1 MQAAGPVASSVT
13 PAGVTIYNC
22 AYFGERMPFLP
33 ASFGRREGDSFMRV
47 IALISLIVISCIAI
61 SFLMNGRGMSTTEL
75 ASSADLDWNAFNA
88 QLSHDW
94 YCE

>member
-1 MQAAGPVASSVT
+1 
-13 PAGVTIYNC
+13 
-22 AYFGERMPFLP
+22 
-33 ASFGRREGDSFMRV
+33 MRV